1 MLREGIWALFQGR
14 SQLKLQIWPRKT
26 PRDKELCSC
35 VAECRACPSSE
46 VRISSSGLRNPA
58 GDWVKSL
65 RGQEATRPENRLR
78 RGAIQRGRRAKP
90 SQTEPR
96 TTKPE
101 PAKRVNRV
109 GTTKNPSA
117 HSHRRGGRLPAPFK
131 TLRLGCPDVSCII
144 RISSSTHHK
153 YIATILSIHSIAIE
167 RAGALKPETRNV
179 KPCTRAWLL
188 LAAVMHTRAIPFLE
202 PLPWDVTCKS
212 VPNKE
217 RSTGDISSGQSSK
230 QCQNMEG

>member
-1 MLREGIWALFQGR
+1 MLRERIWALFQGR

-96 TTKPE
+96 TGQE
-101 PAKRVNRV
+101 PQSPNQPRESTEWERLRTPRLTRIGGEAAYQHRSRLC
-109 GTTKNPSA
+109 GSAARMSRASYASLPLPTTS
-117 HSHRRGGRLPAPFK
+117 
-131 TLRLGCPDVSCII
+131 
-144 RISSSTHHK
+144 
-153 YIATILSIHSIAIE
+153 ILS
-167 RAGALKPETRNV
+167 LY
-179 KPCTRAWLL
+179 C
-188 LAAVMHTRAIPFLE
+188 PF
-202 PLPWDVTCKS
+202 TA
-212 VPNKE
+212 
-217 RSTGDISSGQSSK
+217 
-230 QCQNMEG
+230 